1 MTVNLL
7 PVSDTQPRKKEF
19 LMSQTTEDLKA
30 AFAGES
36 QANRR
41 YLAFAKKA
49 EEEGHAQIS
58 KLFRAVAA
66 AETVHALNHFRT
78 LDGVKSTA
86 ENLQAAIAGENYE
99 VNTMYPDFIKDAEA
113 DNDRKAKNS
122 FNWALEAEK
131 GHEKLYMQA
140 LANLG
145 KEASQL
151 DYYVCPICGYT
162 HEGNAAPGKCPVCG
176 APGSRFEIFK

>member
-1 MTVNLL
+1 MT
-7 PVSDTQPRKKEF
+7 K
-19 LMSQTTEDLKA
+19 TTEDLNA

-49 EEEGHAQIS
+49 EDEGFGQVA

-78 LDGVKSTA
+78 LGEVKTTA
-86 ENLQAAIAGENYE
+86 DNLKAAMAGENYE
-99 VNTMYPDFIKDAEA
+99 VNTMYPEFIGDAEA
-113 DNDRKAKNS
+113 DKDKKALNS
-122 FNWALEAEK
+122 FRWAIEAEK
-131 GHEKLYMQA
+131 IHEMLYKQA
-140 LANLG
+140 LENLS
-145 KEASQL
+145 KEASTL

-162 HEGNAAPGKCPVCG
+162 HEGNAAPDKCPVCG
-176 APGSRFEIFK
+176 TPGSRFERFS